1 MQKENK
7 MGTMD
12 TNKLILSMSLP
23 MIASMM
29 VQALYNVVDSIFVS
43 MISEDALT
51 AVSLCFPIQN
61 LMIACAV
68 GTNIGVNALLARS
81 LGERKKEKA
90 DKIANIGM
98 FLSIVLGFLFML
110 MGFFITKSFF
120 DTQDVS
126 DDIKIYGMQYMK
138 VVCIYSFSLCFQI
151 CFERLFSATGL
162 AKYTMITQMSGAIT
176 NIILDPI
183 FIFVFKMGVEGAA
196 IATIIGQSIGSIIG
210 LYYTIT
216 KNNDIHLSLKS
227 IITPNFEIIKEIY
240 KISFPSIIMQSIG
253 SFTLAGFNYIL
264 IAFSSTAIAFYGIYF
279 KIQSFIILP
288 IIGIANGLVPVVA
301 YNYGARNKQRI
312 VDSIK
317 VSFKYAFIITSV
329 GIIILQIF
337 PIQILRVFNASNA
350 MIAIG
355 VPALRI
361 ISFAYLSAFA
371 CIILSSTFQALG
383 SSYFSMIVSFIRQI
397 IVLLPLAYFFA
408 KTGNISLVWSS
419 YLFAEIVALIMSI
432 LYAKALYK
440 KIEF

>member
-12 TNKLILSMSLP
+12 ANKLILSMSLP

-110 MGFFITKSFF
+110 MGFFMTKSFF

-126 DDIKIYGMQYMK
+126 NDIKIYGMQYMK

-162 AKYTMITQMSGAIT
+162 AKYT
-176 NIILDPI
+176 
-183 FIFVFKMGVEGAA
+183 
-196 IATIIGQSIGSIIG
+196 IGQSVGSIIG

-240 KISFPSIIMQSIG
+240 IISFPSIIMQSIG

-264 IAFSSTAIAFYGIYF
+264 VAFSSTAIAFYGIYF

-312 VDSIK
+312 LDSIK
-317 VSFKYAFIITSV
+317 ASFKYAFIITLV

-355 VPALRI
+355 APALRI

-419 YLFAEIVALIMSI
+419 YLFAEVVALIMSI

>member
-1 MQKENK
+1 M
-7 MGTMD
+7 
-12 TNKLILSMSLP
+12 
-23 MIASMM
+23 
-29 VQALYNVVDSIFVS
+29 
-43 MISEDALT
+43 
-51 AVSLCFPIQN
+51 
-61 LMIACAV
+61 
-68 GTNIGVNALLARS
+68 
-81 LGERKKEKA
+81 
-90 DKIANIGM
+90 
-98 FLSIVLGFLFML
+98 
-110 MGFFITKSFF
+110 
-120 DTQDVS
+120 
-126 DDIKIYGMQYMK
+126 
-138 VVCIYSFSLCFQI
+138 
-151 CFERLFSATGL
+151 
-162 AKYTMITQMSGAIT
+162 
-176 NIILDPI
+176 
-183 FIFVFKMGVEGAA
+183 
-196 IATIIGQSIGSIIG
+196 
-210 LYYTIT
+210 
-216 KNNDIHLSLKS
+216 
-227 IITPNFEIIKEIY
+227 
-240 KISFPSIIMQSIG
+240 
-253 SFTLAGFNYIL
+253 
-264 IAFSSTAIAFYGIYF
+264 FYGIYF

-329 GIIILQIF
+329 GIIILQTF

-350 MIAIG
+350 MIDIG